1 MFAYAGGMGAAES
14 LSAELAGRVAP
25 VALAGDRTLPLRPD
39 LTAVVPS
46 LRRGTVVELDGRGAT
61 TLGLALAAGPSAAGS
76 WVAAV
81 GLPSLGLV
89 AAADAGIDLERM
101 AVVADPADR
110 WATVVA
116 ALVDA
121 IDVVLVGRPAHLR
134 PADARRLTA
143 RVRERGSVLVV
154 VGARWP
160 DRTDLHLTVES
171 PHWSGLGEGHGH
183 LRARRVEV
191 TVDGRGAAGRRRRR
205 SIDLTGPWP

>member
-1 MFAYAGGMGAAES
+1 MFAYAGSMGAAES
-14 LSAELAGRVAP
+14 LSAELARRVAP

-89 AAADAGIDLERM
+89 AAADAGVDLERM
-101 AVVADPADR
+101 AVVADPEER

-121 IDVVLVGRPAHLR
+121 IDVVLVGRPPHLR

-143 RVRERGSVLVV
+143 RVRERGSVLIV

-171 PHWSGLGEGHGH
+171 SHWSGLGDGHGH